1 MELTVGI
8 ELELKSPL
16 NNVLKPVNPK
26 EVTIDVSVGAD
37 YFEAECVCEEYNT
50 DRGACYGCF
59 GTEFRVINNFFIH

>member
-50 DRGACYGCF
+50 D
-59 GTEFRVINNFFIH
+59 